1 MAALVG
7 VKDFQTRQTPARP
20 GTGPVVNSALQLQ
33 SRDQAITR
41 SKVKLPR
48 AIGALGSTAI
58 VVGTIIGSGIFLVP
72 HDIAQHLGSIRS
84 VLLVWIVGAVLSLAG
99 ALSLAELGAAMPEAG
114 GIYVYL
120 REAYGRL
127 FAFLYGWAMLLVI
140 TSGSVATLAVAFGI
154 YGATFVPLTPL
165 EQKCVAASVI
175 GVLTLINYIGVRKAA
190 AVQTIF
196 TAAKL
201 AGLATIMGYALLSS
215 GANTVVP
222 APPRLPAE
230 TTWSSFGV
238 ALISVLWAYEGWH
251 MLSFNAGE
259 VRNPARV
266 LPRGYLVGTLIVVAV
281 YLGANLAYLRVFPLA
296 VLADDRYQRVAAK
309 TMEALAGPRG
319 ATFVSALILCSIF
332 GAINGNVLGG
342 PRAYFAMAQD
352 GVFFASVGRVHPRF
366 ATPAHAILIQG
377 VWSIVLAASGSFEQL
392 YTYVIF
398 TGWIFYGA
406 ATLAVI
412 VLRRKRPELERP
424 YRVWGYPLLPVALSL
439 AALAIVANTLMRS
452 SKEAL
457 MGVGLV
463 LAGVP
468 IYFLWTRWA
477 KGEPTNSTTTPGPVD
492 L

>member
-1 MAALVG
+1 MNPALAP
-7 VKDFQTRQTPARP
+7 QTRDQSPA
-20 GTGPVVNSALQLQ
+20 GSMT
-33 SRDQAITR
+33 T
-41 SKVKLPR
+41 LPR
-48 AIGALGSTAI
+48 AIGGLGSTAI

-72 HDIAQHLGSIRS
+72 HDIAQHVGSART
-84 VLLVWIVGAVLSLAG
+84 VMLVWIVGAVLSLAG

-114 GIYVYL
+114 GIYIYL
-120 REAYGRL
+120 REAYGKL

-154 YGATFVPLTPL
+154 YGATFVPLSPL
-165 EQKCVAASVI
+165 GQKFVAASVI

-201 AGLATIMGYALLSS
+201 AGLATIIGFAVFAGGTSS
-215 GANTVVP
+215 ATVSQP
-222 APPRLPAE
+222 LPTAE
-230 TTWSSFGV
+230 TTLSSFGV

-259 VRNPARV
+259 VKNPGRV
-266 LPRGYLVGTLIVVAV
+266 LPRSYFAGTLIVVAV

-309 TMEALAGPRG
+309 TMEVLAGPRG

-332 GAINGNVLGG
+332 GAVNGNVLGG
-342 PRAYFAMAQD
+342 PRAYFAMAHD

-366 ATPAHAILIQG
+366 ATPAQAIVIQG
-377 VWSIVLAASGSFEQL
+377 VWSIVLAASGSFKQL

-412 VLRRKRPELERP
+412 ILRRKRPELERP
-424 YRVWGYPLLPVALSL
+424 YRVWGYPLLPIAFSL

-452 SKEAL
+452 PKEAL

-463 LAGVP
+463 LLGVP

-477 KGEPTNSTTTPGPVD
+477 KAGQMNSTAAPRSIG